1 MDALQAKAGAAQI
14 CLMQDRQAKAN
25 PCTSQ
30 KLTKNLGVLISPP
43 QTCWPQPPAA
53 IAQVKE
59 WL

>member
-14 CLMQDRQAKAN
+14 CLMQDRQVKAN

-43 QTCWPQPPAA
+43 RPAGHNLQP
-53 IAQVKE
+53 
-59 WL
+59 L